1 MSRAF
6 TRHVKRQDRTI
17 NGRDIKKREKNG
29 LGLCAHRAVVYD
41 HVFWLKVD
49 SEPAAR
55 DLFAEPK
62 FIKIGQRCLKQNF

>member
-41 HVFWLKVD
+41 HVFRVKID
-49 SEPAAR
+49 SEPAGP

-62 FIKIGQRCLKQNF
+62 FIKIRQRCLK